1 MMKWQEIRTKFP
13 QSWVLVEAIEAHTD
27 KSQRVIDRLSVI
39 DRFPGFF
46 EAMDVYKLLHRQT
59 PNREMYVLHTQNEE
73 LTIEEHHWL
82 GLRGVRRKFAFLQ
95 QAQAIIDL
103 STLELRPTL

>member
-1 MMKWQEIRTKFP
+1 MDYAAARLVTFATIDSECFKEWNMMKWQEIRTKFP
-13 QSWVLVEAIEAHTD
+13 QSWVLVEAIEAHTE

-46 EAMDVYKLLHRQT
+46 EAMDVYKLLHHQT

-82 GLRGVRRKFAFLQ
+82 GLRGVR
-95 QAQAIIDL
+95 
-103 STLELRPTL
+103 

>member
-46 EAMDVYKLLHRQT
+46 EAMDVYKLLASSNAKSRDVCSAYT
-59 PNREMYVLHTQNEE
+59 
-73 LTIEEHHWL
+73 
-82 GLRGVRRKFAFLQ
+82 K
-95 QAQAIIDL
+95 
-103 STLELRPTL
+103 